1 MTPRQAPGRSRSVAS
16 ASLPPFSER
25 VSPMP
30 GEVVFAACHGS
41 SEDLASKVL
50 TCVGM
55 GMLGGLD
62 VPADDESAVVFY
74 GDIAS
79 LE

>member
-1 MTPRQAPGRSRSVAS
+1 
-16 ASLPPFSER
+16 
-25 VSPMP
+25 MP
-30 GEVVFAACHGS
+30 GGVVFAACHGS
-41 SEDLASKVL
+41 PEDLPGKVL

-62 VPADDESAVVFY
+62 VLADDESAVVSY

>member
-1 MTPRQAPGRSRSVAS
+1 
-16 ASLPPFSER
+16 
-25 VSPMP
+25 MP
-30 GEVVFAACHGS
+30 GEVAFAACHGS
-41 SEDLASKVL
+41 SEDLLSKVL
-50 TCVGM
+50 TCIGM

-62 VPADDESAVVFY
+62 VPADDESAVVSY